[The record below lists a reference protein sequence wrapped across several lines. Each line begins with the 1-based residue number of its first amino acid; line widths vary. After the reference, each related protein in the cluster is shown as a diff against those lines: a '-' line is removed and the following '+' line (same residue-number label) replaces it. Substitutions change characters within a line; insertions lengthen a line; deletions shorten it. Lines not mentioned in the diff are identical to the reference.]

1 MKDKLPSGKIKN
13 TKDNNILSKDEE
25 IYKHIY
31 TAIVEHNLGPDTK
44 LPEDALAETFNVS
57 RTIIR
62 KVLLGLSHDG
72 LVTSSP
78 KRVARVAHPSIQEGK
93 EVFEARRLVEVAAI
107 PLIITNLNKAYLEEL
122 HAINTSQ
129 IAAQNA
135 NDVKSAIR
143 LSGDF
148 HKTLISVTGNN
159 SLYEYLRSLISQSS
173 LIVAVYGS
181 TQINLPSC
189 QGHTELLDLLA
200 ANKTEDSQAWMESHL
215 HDIESSLNFNPV
227 DEKAPDFK
235 QLFSGFSEKK

>member
-1 MKDKLPSGKIKN
+1 MKDKIRSEKLKTVKN
-13 TKDNNILSKDEE
+13 NKILSKDEE
-25 IYKHIY
+25 IYQHIY

-78 KRVARVAHPSIQEGK
+78 KRVARVSHPTIQEGK
-93 EVFEARRLVEVAAI
+93 EVFEARRLIEVAAI
-107 PLIITNLNKAYLEEL
+107 PLIVANLNQTSLEEL
-122 HAINTSQ
+122 HSINTRQ
-129 IAAQNA
+129 IDAQNG

-143 LSGDF
+143 LSGNF

-159 SLYEYLRSLISQSS
+159 SLYEYLRSLISRSS

-200 ANKTEDSQAWMESHL
+200 ANKTEDSQTWMDSHL
-215 HDIESSLNFNPV
+215 HDIESSLNFNHV
-227 DEKAPDFK
+227 DETAPDFK
-235 QLFSGFSEKK
+235 KLFSDLSSKK